1 MIITIVFRLFEILD
15 QTCWEE
21 TWELFLKNLNQMSR
35 NKNYNVD
42 LNTLDVINGRFDIA
56 EEKLSDF

>member
-1 MIITIVFRLFEILD
+1 MFRLFKILD

-21 TWELFLKNLNQMSR
+21 MWELFLKNLNQISR
-35 NKNYNVD
+35 NKNYSVD
-42 LNTLDVINGRFDIA
+42 LNTVDVINGRFDIA

>member
-56 EEKLSDF
+56 KEKLSDF